1 MDSHRRKLLWE
12 QQTNQKDH
20 KKVLLIILFAVCTVL
35 LTAHFIRADKQSWL
49 QNYNTDYF
57 IENAIHQH
65 EDCGST
71 TKTNKTFISYDLL
84 WAAIND
90 NGEFEFYV
98 SANWQWYFL
107 DERGNINSSCSF
119 TSLPIIISLTENRYW
134 YYISNYYSI
143 NPWTTR
149 ELYIKSMFSD
159 NAYRNWRLREYW
171 WAHEKVSFLEEAE
184 QYFWVKLDQKWE
196 FECKFCDK
204 PRFFYEKIQ
213 NKEWEDRNLYGSK
226 EISKQSFTFN
236 SNGSLER
243 VWVSGTT
250 YYSWYFWKDDSTII
264 IKDKKNP
271 NIIERFII
279 DEYKDYEMTAF
290 SEYIQI

>member
-12 QQTNQKDH
+12 QETNKKDH
-20 KKVLLIILFAVCTVL
+20 KKALLVVLFAVCAVL
-35 LTAHFIRADKQSWL
+35 LATHFIRADKQSWL

-65 EDCGST
+65 EDCALPS
-71 TKTNKTFISYDLL
+71 KTNKTFIRYELL

-90 NGEFEFYV
+90 NWEFEFYV
-98 SANWQWYFL
+98 TADWQWYFL
-107 DERGNINSSCSF
+107 DERWNINSSCSF
-119 TSLPIIISLTENRYW
+119 TALPIIISLTESRYW
-134 YYISNYYSI
+134 YYVSNYYSI
-143 NPWTTR
+143 NPWATR

-171 WAHEKVSFLEEAE
+171 WVHETISFLDEAE

-196 FECKFCDK
+196 FDCKFCDR
-204 PRFFYEKIQ
+204 PWFFYEKIQ

-271 NIIERFII
+271 KILERFII

-290 SEYIQI
+290 SEYVQI